1 MRLRWWLLV
10 VVVGVMVALAPVSL
24 LQAGEEKKAAEP
36 AKQEKKAEAPAA
48 EKKAEPAKEQ
58 KKAEAPAGKKEA
70 AKAEKPAGL
79 VGTIVAVLPENNT
92 LVVDVPHGKDYLRVG
107 GMVTGKTRITIGGK
121 KAALENLTWGQ
132 KVRINFR
139 RVETGTE
146 LLSVEA
152 LDQPKP

>member
-1 MRLRWWLLV
+1 MRLWWWLLV
-10 VVVGVMVALAPVSL
+10 VAVGVMVALAPGSPVR
-24 LQAGEEKKAAEP
+24 AGEEKKAAEP
-36 AKQEKKAEAPAA
+36 AKEEKKAEVPPAEKKAEAPA
-48 EKKAEPAKEQ
+48 E
-58 KKAEAPAGKKEA
+58 KKAEAPAEKKEA
-70 AKAEKPAGL
+70 PKAEKPAGL

-132 KVRINFR
+132 TVRINFR

-152 LDQPKP
+152 LDQPKS

>member
-10 VVVGVMVALAPVSL
+10 VAVGVMVALASGSP
-24 LQAGEEKKAAEP
+24 LQAGEEKKAAKP
-36 AKQEKKAEAPAA
+36 AKEK
-48 EKKAEPAKEQ
+48 KKAEPAKEE
-58 KKAEAPAGKKEA
+58 KKTEAPAEKKEA

-92 LVVDVPHGKDYLRVG
+92 LVVDVPLGKEYLRVG

-152 LDQPKP
+152 LDQPKS

>member
-10 VVVGVMVALAPVSL
+10 VAAGVMVALAPVSPVR
-24 LQAGEEKKAAEP
+24 AGEEKKSAEP
-36 AKQEKKAEAPAA
+36 AKEEKKAEAPPAEKKAEAPAEKPA
-48 EKKAEPAKEQ
+48 EKN
-58 KKAEAPAGKKEA
+58 EA

-92 LVVDVPHGKDYLRVG
+92 LLVDVPLGKDYLRVG
-107 GMVTGKTRITIGGK
+107 GLVTGKTRITIGGK

-152 LDQPKP
+152 LDQPKS